1 MTVTPIILP
10 IVILTRLLTSKMIS
24 SRCSMMQT
32 NRSIYNKKYCV
43 RQEPATAVSLSL
55 LLTLVCHVRIMHQ
68 GITLS
73 VCQSVRCSHLGLFAP
88 LLTIIINGFS
98 CWRIS
103 MWTAGGG
110 FIQLWNWSHK
120 WTSRPLIFIGKDSG
134 PGKRVVICWWWYYR
148 TGP

>member
-10 IVILTRLLTSKMIS
+10 IVIPTRLLTSKMIS

-55 LLTLVCHVRIMHQ
+55 LLTLVCHVRIILRQ

-73 VCQSVRCSHLGLFAP
+73 ICQSVRWALFAP
-88 LLTIIINGFS
+88 WLVRSFADDYRK
-98 CWRIS
+98 W
-103 MWTAGGG
+103 
-110 FIQLWNWSHK
+110 FQLMVVIHNSEMVALSGP
-120 WTSRPLIFIGKDSG
+120 TSIDFYRG
-134 PGKRVVICWWWYYR
+134 PGKRVVIC
-148 TGP
+148 